1 MPTKLN
7 ISNDDQHK
15 KALVRLEKMM
25 LNKIK
30 FTEKEM
36 NDLVNAI
43 VLYEEKRWPILYDGK
58 E

>member
-7 ISNDDQHK
+7 ISNDDDHE
-15 KALVRLEKMM
+15 KALARLEKMI

-36 NDLVNAI
+36 NDLVDAI
-43 VLYEEKRWPILYDGK
+43 VHYEEKRWPILYDGQ